1 MAEKN
6 LETYLS
12 EQDMEYQKKSAK
24 IEKRKNRFKK
34 KFMIFGIIFAV
45 LIVGMIGL
53 NAITKNSTYN
63 ELKNASVNDTEAI
76 NKIASSLENVTY
88 PDLFDKYENAYLG
101 NKAINAL
108 NYGMLAEN
116 QYGYTTINENGETVL
131 HNNGTENIIAN
142 EAISQ
147 INITKDIVIFR
158 GTDKKLYSCKYDGT
172 DKKVIIENNVG
183 TVVVAGDFIY
193 YVDCSKANNLYRY
206 SIKDKKIEP
215 VIEADIN
222 KFIVIAD
229 SILYSDFSNKLMLQN
244 IGSTTPSWTD
254 KNVVK
259 FYFNGDI
266 YVQNNNK
273 IIEFNVNNH
282 FPKEVATNVNELLG
296 VDENNV
302 YYTVKNKLYSQNIG
316 SGEKKELSYNFD
328 YYKGV
333 YSINDKITALGGVKE

>member
-63 ELKNASVNDTEAI
+63 ELKNASANDNEAI
-76 NKIASSLENVTY
+76 NEIASSLENVTY

-131 HNNGTENIIAN
+131 HNNGTENIITN

-147 INITKDIVIFR
+147 INIAKDMVVFR
-158 GTDKKLYSCKYDGT
+158 GADKKLYSCKYDGT
-172 DKKVIIENNVG
+172 DKKVIVENKVG
-183 TVVVAGDFIY
+183 TVVVSGDFIY
-193 YVDCSKANNLYRY
+193 YVDYSKANNLYRY

-229 SILYSDFSNKLMLQN
+229 NILYSDFSNKLMLQN
-244 IGSTTPSWTD
+244 IGSTTPSWTN

-266 YVQNNNK
+266 YVQNNDK
-273 IIEFNVNNH
+273 VIEFNVNNH

-302 YYTVKNKLYSQNIG
+302 YYTAKNKLYAQDIE
-316 SGEKKELSYNFD
+316 SGEKKELSYKFD

-333 YSINDKITALGGVKE
+333 YSINGKITALGGVKE

>member
-63 ELKNASVNDTEAI
+63 ELKNASVNDNEAI
-76 NKIASSLENVTY
+76 TKIASSLENVTY

-131 HNNGTENIIAN
+131 HSNGTENIITN

-147 INITKDIVIFR
+147 INIAKDIVVFR
-158 GTDKKLYSCKYDGT
+158 GANKKLYSCKYDGT
-172 DKKVIIENNVG
+172 DKKVIVENKVG
-183 TVVVAGDFIY
+183 IVVVAGDFIY
-193 YVDCSKANNLYRY
+193 YVDYSKANNLYRY
-206 SIKDKKIEP
+206 SINDKKIEP
-215 VIEADIN
+215 VIEANIN
-222 KFIVIAD
+222 KFIIIAD

-282 FPKEVATNVNELLG
+282 FPKEVATDVNELLG

-302 YYTVKNKLYSQNIG
+302 YYTVKNKLYAQDIG

-333 YSINDKITALGGVKE
+333 YSINGKITALGGVKE

>member
-12 EQDMEYQKKSAK
+12 EQDMDYQKKSAK

-45 LIVGMIGL
+45 LIVGMTGL

-131 HNNGTENIIAN
+131 HNNGTENIITN

-147 INITKDIVIFR
+147 INIAKDIVVFR
-158 GTDKKLYSCKYDGT
+158 GADKKLYSCKYDGT
-172 DKKVIIENNVG
+172 DKKVIVENKVG

-193 YVDCSKANNLYRY
+193 YVDYSKANNLYRY

-266 YVQNNNK
+266 YVQNNDK
-273 IIEFNVNNH
+273 VIEFNVNNH

-302 YYTVKNKLYSQNIG
+302 YYTVKNKLYAQDIE
-316 SGEKKELSYNFD
+316 SGEKKELSYKFD

-333 YSINDKITALGGVKE
+333 YSINGKITALGGVKE

>member
-6 LETYLS
+6 LEIYLS
-12 EQDMEYQKKSAK
+12 EQDMDYQKKSAK

-53 NAITKNSTYN
+53 NAFTKNSTYN

-116 QYGYTTINENGETVL
+116 QYGYTTINENGEIVL
-131 HNNGTENIIAN
+131 HSNGTENIITN

-147 INITKDIVIFR
+147 INIAKDIVVFR
-158 GTDKKLYSCKYDGT
+158 GVDKKLYSCKYDGT
-172 DKKVIIENNVG
+172 DKKVIVENKVG

-193 YVDCSKANNLYRY
+193 YVDYSKANNLYRY

-222 KFIVIAD
+222 KFIIIAD

-282 FPKEVATNVNELLG
+282 FPKEVATDVNELLG

-302 YYTVKNKLYSQNIG
+302 YYTVKNKLYAQNIG
-316 SGEKKELSYNFD
+316 SGEKKELSYKFD

-333 YSINDKITALGGVKE
+333 YSINGNITALGGVKE

>member
-12 EQDMEYQKKSAK
+12 EQDMDYQKKSAK

-53 NAITKNSTYN
+53 NAFTKNSTYN

-116 QYGYTTINENGETVL
+116 QYGYTTINENGEIVL
-131 HNNGTENIIAN
+131 HSNGTENIITN

-147 INITKDIVIFR
+147 INIAKDIVVFR
-158 GTDKKLYSCKYDGT
+158 GADKKLYSCKYDGT
-172 DKKVIIENNVG
+172 DKKVIVENKVG

-193 YVDCSKANNLYRY
+193 YVDYSKANNLYRY

-222 KFIVIAD
+222 KFIIIAD

-282 FPKEVATNVNELLG
+282 FPKEVATDVNELLG

-302 YYTVKNKLYSQNIG
+302 YYTVKNKLYAQNIE
-316 SGEKKELSYNFD
+316 SGEKKELSYKFD

-333 YSINDKITALGGVKE
+333 YSINGNITALGGVKE